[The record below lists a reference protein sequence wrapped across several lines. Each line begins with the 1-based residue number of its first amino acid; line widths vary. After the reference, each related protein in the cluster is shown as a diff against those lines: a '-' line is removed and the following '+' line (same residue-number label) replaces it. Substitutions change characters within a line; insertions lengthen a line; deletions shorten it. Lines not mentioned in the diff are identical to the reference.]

1 MEKIEQSVIVQN
13 RIAEKTNALITDQNQ
28 RVMKDTPLVVEVRN
42 GRAENGNS
50 KCL

>member
-28 RVMKDTPLVVEVRN
+28 RVTKDTPLVVEVKN
-42 GRAENGNS
+42 GKDRTDTP
-50 KCL
+50 